1 MGKERKSITL
11 YIAQQPF
18 KLSILPEQE
27 ELYRKAEN
35 KISQYI
41 KSLSAKQITEKFTIM
56 GYALINFAIKETY
69 LTEKQHY
76 IDNDLK
82 NNLKNLHNVLQNVLT
97 EMENEE

>member
-1 MGKERKSITL
+1 MEEERKSITL

-18 KLSILPEQE
+18 KLSVTAEQE
-27 ELYRKAEN
+27 ELYRKAEE

-41 KSLSAKQITEKFTIM
+41 KSLASKQITDRFTQM

-76 IDNDLK
+76 IDTELK
-82 NNLKNLHNVLQNVLT
+82 QNLKNLQTVLHDVLS
-97 EMENEE
+97 EMGNEE